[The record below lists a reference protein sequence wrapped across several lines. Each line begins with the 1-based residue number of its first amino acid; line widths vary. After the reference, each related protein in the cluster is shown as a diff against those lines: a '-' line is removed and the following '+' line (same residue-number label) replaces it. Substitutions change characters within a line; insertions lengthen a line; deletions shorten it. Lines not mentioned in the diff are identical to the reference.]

1 MQWFT
6 GGCAEAA
13 LRELLRRVRGLCRLM
28 RARRPPAAA
37 DRRSKAYYVLLLL
50 FQWGDANSYVF
61 LNQLPLLYL
70 VDIVDKRGESPK

>member
-1 MQWFT
+1 
-6 GGCAEAA
+6 
-13 LRELLRRVRGLCRLM
+13 M